1 MFQYKNSSP
10 KYCKDEVYIIL
21 FFDDFYETSVS
32 TTMIVLKL
40 KKKQRPKAT
49 DTGKR
54 FLIYK

>member
-10 KYCKDEVYIIL
+10 KYCRDEVYIIL

-40 KKKQRPKAT
+40 KKKTKT
-49 DTGKR
+49 EGDG
-54 FLIYK
+54 YG